1 MKFLATLILNWNEDG
16 KIYKERLQEKEDA
29 PPPLNLNPWIRGFRL
44 AFVLLFVAFDVG
56 MIIYNKVSY
65 DTTCALLTHNISV
78 IHTSFLTSKWNLYP
92 KIINVG
98 KKWTL
103 QLLKYG
109 FCNKVISER

>member
-16 KIYKERLQEKEDA
+16 KIYRERLQEKEDA

-65 DTTCALLTHNISV
+65 DLINI
-78 IHTSFLTSKWNLYP
+78 FKGNLGCYVAA
-92 KIINVG
+92 NLG
-98 KKWTL
+98 KD
-103 QLLKYG
+103 
-109 FCNKVISER
+109 ISNCRTKTKGLDF

>member
-1 MKFLATLILNWNEDG
+1 MKFLATLILNWTEDG

-65 DTTCALLTHNISV
+65 DLVNILRGHFY
-78 IHTSFLTSKWNLYP
+78 IT
-92 KIINVG
+92 
-98 KKWTL
+98 
-103 QLLKYG
+103 
-109 FCNKVISER
+109 